1 MGARSC
7 KGAANSNKAITI
19 AILGLDNAGKTTTA
33 RVLEKAP
40 VDSVAPTI
48 GFSQTEVLHKDERI
62 KLIDLGGGETFREAW
77 RHYYDDAY
85 GFVYVL
91 DSSQESRLGENRDVL
106 KKLLREEK
114 VKGKPI
120 LILANKQ
127 DKPEALDKNAILE
140 DLKIERLVNENQTL
154 CRVELCTA
162 TSLSRSGKNSK
173 IDDSIRHG
181 FDWLIKVVYENYD
194 ALHERV
200 EKDVQKR
207 NEAEQNS
214 RRERQERVQK
224 LREERDRQEGTENG
238 NDEDDDAMK
247 NGFVPIGQAVK
258 NAERNSSEKPTKDKS
273 SRVSSSEKIK
283 SKTVNANTSLPPIPA
298 PRSSSHS
305 RTLIAD
311 ENSDDQERPRRHS
324 TEISPR
330 RKESPVPRSTS
341 SNFDENQSID
351 STDERTSIRSIT
363 GKKKKV
369 IGAGRHRLNGD
380 TLPPLAPSSATSRR
394 DDLIQNKGPPVGT
407 PRPQA
412 LVAQWAITSPSPQST
427 AEKLTTI
434 ASDNELD
441 DDEGK
446 YKSLQITKRTGSPHP
461 NTTNRIIHDKKN
473 ELAKHNNENLIN
485 SDYKKSSRDKQHHTN
500 LKKDD
505 DDENDNGNISRR
517 SSSAQRSRSK
527 LNNED
532 DEDKFNE
539 SHKKHNLKEQDH
551 YSKQHYD
558 RHNDNDI
565 NENLMDGDYKRSS
578 RHKQHTDLNKNDNDD
593 YDDNN
598 NENISRELP
607 AIQKSRS
614 KLNNEDELINNRK
627 TNHLKEQDRYSKQHY
642 DTNNDN
648 DDDEN
653 FNHGSSRR
661 TISSARKTAAGGG
674 SSHRSYSK
682 TDENVDDEL
691 R

>member
-1 MGARSC
+1 RGAGIGGRDVFAFTVFDFIFS
-7 KGAANSNKAITI
+7 
-19 AILGLDNAGKTTTA
+19 LDDT
-33 RVLEKAP
+33 RLDLSFV
-40 VDSVAPTI
+40 
-48 GFSQTEVLHKDERI
+48 GFS
-62 KLIDLGGGETFREAW
+62 
-77 RHYYDDAY
+77 
-85 GFVYVL
+85 
-91 DSSQESRLGENRDVL
+91 
-106 KKLLREEK
+106 
-114 VKGKPI
+114 
-120 LILANKQ
+120 
-127 DKPEALDKNAILE
+127 
-140 DLKIERLVNENQTL
+140 
-154 CRVELCTA
+154 
-162 TSLSRSGKNSK
+162 
-173 IDDSIRHG
+173 
-181 FDWLIKVVYENYD
+181 
-194 ALHERV
+194 
-200 EKDVQKR
+200 
-207 NEAEQNS
+207 
-214 RRERQERVQK
+214 
-224 LREERDRQEGTENG
+224 
-238 NDEDDDAMK
+238 
-247 NGFVPIGQAVK
+247 
-258 NAERNSSEKPTKDKS
+258 
-273 SRVSSSEKIK
+273 
-283 SKTVNANTSLPPIPA
+283 
-298 PRSSSHS
+298 
-305 RTLIAD
+305 
-311 ENSDDQERPRRHS
+311 
-324 TEISPR
+324 
-330 RKESPVPRSTS
+330 
-341 SNFDENQSID
+341 
-351 STDERTSIRSIT
+351 
-363 GKKKKV
+363 
-369 IGAGRHRLNGD
+369 
-380 TLPPLAPSSATSRR
+380 
-394 DDLIQNKGPPVGT
+394 
-407 PRPQA
+407 
-412 LVAQWAITSPSPQST
+412 
-427 AEKLTTI
+427 
-434 ASDNELD
+434 D